1 MAKNNTSDSIW
12 EDRRH
17 ILWFPITFDKYRIA
31 RGRIYCTHGLLRQEE
46 HECLIYRVLDISHV
60 KTLTNRLCGTGTV
73 VLRTQDASDPVLT
86 LKNIK
91 DSLRV
96 KEMISDMVERQREE
110 RKITGREMFGAG
122 GGPMDAAYHDEID
135 Q

>member
-1 MAKNNTSDSIW
+1 MGNNTTVKPKW

-46 HECLIYRVLDISHV
+46 HECLLYRILDISYV
-60 KTLTNRLCGTGTV
+60 RTLTNRMCGTGTII
-73 VLRTQDASDPVLT
+73 LRTQDASDPILT

-91 DSLRV
+91 DSLHV
-96 KEMISDMVERQREE
+96 KEMISDTVERSRED
-110 RKITGREMFGAG
+110 RGVAGREMFGAG
-122 GGPMDAAYHDEID
+122 GGPMDEAYNDELD
-135 Q
+135 N

>member
-1 MAKNNTSDSIW
+1 MKATSNDGCLW
-12 EDRRH
+12 QDRRH

-31 RGRIYCTHGLLRQEE
+31 NGRIYCTHGLLRQEE

-60 KTLTNRLCGTGTV
+60 KTLGNRLCGTGSV

-91 DSLRV
+91 NSRQV
-96 KEMISDMVERQREE
+96 KDMISELVEKERES
-110 RKITGREMFGAG
+110 RGITGREMFGAG
-122 GGPMDAAYHDEID
+122 GGPMDGVYHEEID
-135 Q
+135 G

>member
-1 MAKNNTSDSIW
+1 MAKSNKSNSIW

-60 KTLTNRLCGTGTV
+60 KTLSNRICGTGTV
-73 VLRTQDASDPVLT
+73 ILRTQDTSDPVLT

-91 DSLRV
+91 DSLRI
-96 KEMISDMVERQREE
+96 KEMISDMVERERED
-110 RKITGREMFGAG
+110 RGVTGREMFGAG
-122 GGPMDAAYHDEID
+122 GGPMDAVYHDEIN